1 MQDTTYTQRTAKEM
15 SPEELASCRQQL
27 ERRWKN
33 RKVDEALLERAWH
46 VVYEIATLLYEEFGA
61 TRVAVFGSLA
71 EPINFT
77 KSSDIDIA
85 VWGLTDKVHTRANRK
100 VWDIDT
106 EFKIDLINFDITKG
120 LFQERIQQ
128 QAIPIKKGEQPTLW
142 KTLYRHL
149 NRHVFPIVAE
159 EIYEMNRKKL
169 TQRISDESA
178 KIETTVGA
186 IAKALEDIEVLPIAA
201 RQYIEE
207 SIANKLADI
216 YSGIERVFEL
226 IANEVDGHLPRGS
239 RWHKNLL
246 EQMTER
252 RPERPPVI
260 SQETFLLLEALL
272 EFRHKVNNIYADE
285 LIYESTEEHAK
296 NIEKLFKSFSDDLN
310 MFTDSLVQH
319 QEDA

>member
-1 MQDTTYTQRTAKEM
+1 MPRSNQI
-15 SPEELASCRQQL
+15 SPEKLASCRKQL
-27 ERRWKN
+27 ERRWKS

-46 VVYEIATLLYEEFGA
+46 VVYEIATLLYDEFGA
-61 TRVAVFGSLA
+61 TQVAVFGSLA

-85 VWGLTDKVHTRANRK
+85 VWGLTDKIHTKANHK

-106 EFKIDLINFDITKG
+106 EFKIDLINFDMTKG

-142 KTLYRHL
+142 KTLYKHL
-149 NRHVFPIVAE
+149 HRQVFPTVAE

-169 TQRISDESA
+169 TQRIKDELV
-178 KIETTVGA
+178 KIEDTLARIQRGLEKIQVVSVDVKEFIENT
-186 IAKALEDIEVLPIAA
+186 IATD
-201 RQYIEE
+201 
-207 SIANKLADI
+207 LADI
-216 YSGIERVFEL
+216 YSGIERIFER

-246 EQMTER
+246 EQMTKQ

-260 SQETFLLLEALL
+260 SENTFLQLGELLA
-272 EFRHKVNNIYADE
+272 FRHKVTNIYGRE
-285 LIYESTEEHAK
+285 LKYDNTLVHAQTIHELFAAVSQDF
-296 NIEKLFKSFSDDLN
+296 NI
-310 MFTDSLVQH
+310 FTDSLAQH
-319 QEDA
+319 EEDI

>member
-1 MQDTTYTQRTAKEM
+1 MPKSNQI
-15 SPEELASCRQQL
+15 SPEELASCRRQL
-27 ERRWKN
+27 ERRWKS
-33 RKVDEALLERAWH
+33 RKVDEALLEHAWH
-46 VVYEIATLLYEEFGA
+46 AVYEIATLLYEEFGA

-85 VWGLTDKVHTRANRK
+85 VWGLSDKIHSSAYWK
-100 VWDIDT
+100 VQDIDT
-106 EFKIDLINFDITKG
+106 GFKIDLINFDITKG

-169 TQRISDESA
+169 TQRINDEFA
-178 KIETTVGA
+178 KIETTVKA
-186 IAKALEDIEVLPIAA
+186 IAKALEDIEIVPVVA

-207 SIANKLADI
+207 TIANKLADV
-216 YSGIERVFEL
+216 YRGMERIFER
-226 IANEVDGHLPRGS
+226 IANEVDGYLSRGS

-246 EQMTER
+246 EQMTKQ

-285 LIYESTEEHAK
+285 LIYERTEEHAK
-296 NIEKLFKSFSDDLN
+296 NIKKLLKSFFDDLN